1 MLVSRKAQSTCREC
15 GARLNPIGGP
25 TKGAYVCCE
34 RCFVLYRYVRGKY
47 PTPTTA
53 DELVRHLS
61 VDAFIHLKEQR
72 LKWLADQVIQ
82 ALMDQAIPQ
91 RSSWSRLWQR
101 VVEPS
106 SS

>member
-1 MLVSRKAQSTCREC
+1 MLVSRKAQTTCREC

-25 TKGAYVCCE
+25 TQGAYVCCE
-34 RCFVLYRYVRGKY
+34 RCFILYRYAQGKY
-47 PTPTTA
+47 PTPVTA

-61 VDAFIHLKEQR
+61 VDAFTHLKEQR
-72 LKWLADQVIQ
+72 LTWLADQAIE
-82 ALMDQAIPQ
+82 ALMDWTIP
-91 RSSWSRLWQR
+91 RGSSWSRLWRR